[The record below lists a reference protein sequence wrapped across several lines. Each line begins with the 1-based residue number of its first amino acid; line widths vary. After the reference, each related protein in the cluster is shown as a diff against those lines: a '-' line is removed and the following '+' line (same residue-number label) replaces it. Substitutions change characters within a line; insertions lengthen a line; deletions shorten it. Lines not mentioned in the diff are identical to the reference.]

1 MSFQYTYLL
10 MTLMF
15 LVIWLVLFLLRK
27 DFRSEMLKISI
38 IFAIA
43 GPLSEIVY
51 LRDWWRPVTIT
62 GTAVGIEPAIVGF
75 GIAGVASVLYK
86 FVFNEKYKSERG
98 KKSNKTERMRLAW
111 ILVLFAVVFFG
122 GTYLLNISSLYI
134 TILAFGLPALV
145 IYFRRRD
152 LIVTSLVSGFLLLIV
167 ASLVYSI
174 LSVVTPGWIEA
185 FYLFYNTPKII
196 LFNVPIDDIVWYF
209 MAGAFIGPLYEYWKG
224 KKLVSGR

>member
-1 MSFQYTYLL
+1 MGFQYTYLL
-10 MTLMF
+10 MTLIF

-27 DFRSEMLKISI
+27 DFRDEMLKISI

-51 LRDWWRPVTIT
+51 LRDWWKPVTIT
-62 GTAVGIEPAIVGF
+62 GTAVGIEPALVGF

-86 FVFNEKYKSERG
+86 LVFNKRYKFEGG
-98 KKSNKTERMRLAW
+98 KKSKRDERIRLAW

-122 GTYLLNISSLYI
+122 GTYLFNISSLYI
-134 TILAFGLPALV
+134 TILSFGLPALV

-152 LIVTSLVSGFLLLIV
+152 LIVTSLVTGFLLLVV
-167 ASLVYSI
+167 ASFVYTI
-174 LSVVTPGWIEA
+174 LSVTTPGWIEA
-185 FYLFYNTPKII
+185 FYLFHNTPKII
-196 LFNVPIDDIVWYF
+196 LFNVPIDDVIWYF

-224 KKLVSGR
+224 KKLVNRI